1 MLLDCFMYGQEY
13 ITDTPCCSIASMEA
27 ARPVGKVCSKVQQ
40 PRLCVLEFALV
51 PALLNVA
58 SDI

>member
-1 MLLDCFMYGQEY
+1 MYGQEY